1 MMKSGFFKNLS
12 KTTMQT
18 FKKFRETISDSS
30 EKLLNKNEKFNM
42 KNFQAVIAE
51 NFSLDQQAVKNF
63 LKDLDEDELNIYLWK
78 HQIDDAKKKIKKL

>member
-1 MMKSGFFKNLS
+1 
-12 KTTMQT
+12 MQT